1 MQAAI
6 SSAARDEE
14 IATQVKLSKKSMQL
28 NNFNRIVKTPIKYAL
43 SFFFFMCKLL
53 QFIKY
58 NDAIIR
64 MLK

>member
-28 NNFNRIVKTPIKYAL
+28 NNFNRTVKTPIKYAL
-43 SFFFFMCKLL
+43 RFFSLCVN
-53 QFIKY
+53 Y
-58 NDAIIR
+58 CNS
-64 MLK
+64 